1 MKQIIPAYGRDYHS
15 IKAVK
20 ADFDANKDFIV
31 ADFSDRYDGKPVN
44 KDDLKSIGQTS
55 VMVRYSKLR
64 KITNVTIS

>member
-1 MKQIIPAYGRDYHS
+1 MNQIIPAYGRDYKT

-44 KDDLKSIGQTS
+44 KSDIKSTGQTTILI
-55 VMVRYSKLR
+55 RYSQLR
-64 KITNVTIS
+64 KITNVKMT